1 MKENLYAWIKNLA
14 VFYLLFTMVLHL
26 VPAGKYEKYVR
37 FFMGLL
43 LILILLIPV
52 FTLFGK
58 AEELG
63 ESFQL
68 LYDKKEEERKVQEG
82 ENLQKMFI
90 WKSLEQQLEEEIAED
105 LMKKD
110 MKVEK
115 VEVLIE
121 GENIK
126 AVLYLQSEPD
136 QELERRLETARSRLK
151 KINRTQWITLF
162 LVGLLLGVIAVPTEK
177 KTGSDNR
184 VGNAAREEI
193 QEQGNASALEQRLQQ
208 VLSDVEGV
216 GKVQVMLMTGN
227 EKSTFGFGN
236 DNSELITGV
245 LIAAQGAD
253 DPVTVRE
260 IQQAVMAL
268 FQVEAHR
275 IKVIKMI

>member
-1 MKENLYAWIKNLA
+1 
-14 VFYLLFTMVLHL
+14 
-26 VPAGKYEKYVR
+26 
-37 FFMGLL
+37 
-43 LILILLIPV
+43 
-52 FTLFGK
+52 
-58 AEELG
+58 
-63 ESFQL
+63 
-68 LYDKKEEERKVQEG
+68 
-82 ENLQKMFI
+82 MFI

-105 LMKKD
+105 LMKKN

-136 QELERRLETARSRLK
+136 QELERRLRMSFWENGGSLLETARSRLK

-208 VLSDVEGV
+208 VLSGV
-216 GKVQVMLMTGN
+216 GKAGRY
-227 EKSTFGFGN
+227 KSC
-236 DNSELITGV
+236 L
-245 LIAAQGAD
+245 
-253 DPVTVRE
+253 
-260 IQQAVMAL
+260 
-268 FQVEAHR
+268 
-275 IKVIKMI
+275 